1 MVIVLKQL
9 RKHLIF
15 QQNSRLLISFS
26 FFRRTSQKLQV
37 LIAVLANFLVEIKTL
52 FIDMLA
58 ASRKLYV
65 RKC

>member
-15 QQNSRLLISFS
+15 QQNFRLLISFS
-26 FFRRTSQKLQV
+26 FFRRTSQKLGV
-37 LIAVLANFLVEIKTL
+37 LIAVLANFLVEIKAL